1 MMADLHALIA
11 RFANRNAGPIT
22 PDTRLQEGLGLDS
35 LAMID
40 LAVAI
45 EDAFHV
51 RVPDEAAERFRTVGD
66 VTSFLQQALHGSG
79 GGKP

>member
-1 MMADLHALIA
+1 MIELLRPILA
-11 RFANRNAGPIT
+11 RVAGHSGPIM
-22 PDTRLQEGLGLDS
+22 PDTRLQDGLGINS

-51 RVPDEAAERFRTVGD
+51 RVPDEAAERFLTVGD
-66 VTSFLQQALHGSG
+66 ILMFLGQ
-79 GGKP
+79 PRPR